1 MNLGLH
7 NGQREGGLLH
17 FPWSAYDGTTNPLKQ
32 SKTGKRGENS
42 FTAELLPMLEGV
54 ERRAVTILTSA
65 TGRPWKRRRFYEC
78 WTQTMK
84 EAGIEGLTFHDL
96 RGTFVTRA
104 AERDCTVQE
113 TAAITGQSLATVD
126 RYYLARTPELA

>member
-1 MNLGLH
+1 ML
-7 NGQREGGLLH
+7 
-17 FPWSAYDGTTNPLKQ
+17 DG
-32 SKTGKRGENS
+32 
-42 FTAELLPMLEGV
+42 M
-54 ERRAVTILTSA
+54 ERRAVTILTTA
-65 TGRPWKRRRFYEC
+65 TGRPWKRRHFSDC

-84 EAGIEGLTFHDL
+84 KAGIEGLTFHDL

-126 RYYLARTPELA
+126 RYYLARTPELARNAIAKLENGNRTNSVNRESTRTNANEKK